1 MEKEE
6 RMRQKILDDINFVI
20 QNNYRAGNPQFIQE
34 TKPSL
39 LREETPLVS
48 DSILDEP
55 KEEEKEKT
63 YKFEFTADE
72 VYTLEVGLRDAW
84 TRAVDVKHS
93 SASAIKKV
101 IDKIHQNR

>member
-1 MEKEE
+1 
-6 RMRQKILDDINFVI
+6 MRQQILDDINFVI

-39 LREETPLVS
+39 LKEETPLDS

-63 YKFEFTADE
+63 YKIEFTADE
-72 VYTLEVGLRDAW
+72 VHTLEMALSVAH

-93 SASAIKKV
+93 MASAIKKV
-101 IDKIHQNR
+101 LEKIHQNR